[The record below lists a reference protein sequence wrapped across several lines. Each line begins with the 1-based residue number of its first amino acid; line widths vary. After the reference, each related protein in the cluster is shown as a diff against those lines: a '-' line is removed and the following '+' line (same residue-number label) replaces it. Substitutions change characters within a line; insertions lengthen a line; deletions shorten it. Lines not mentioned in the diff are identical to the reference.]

1 MPSPLTFETL
11 TAIFL
16 ALLGLAAPFT
26 RAPRPR
32 RASAAAL
39 AVVLAAAAYASSNLL
54 TTDVRLWMG
63 HLYLACGYWI
73 PGLMASPGASPGF
86 EAWLVR
92 ADALCRRVV
101 PTLWPW
107 LIALLEVSYLL
118 CYVLVPIAFVVV
130 WRSGTIADVDRFWT
144 AVLLGGFACYGT
156 LPWLTSRPP
165 RVLEHGV
172 AIKSRVRGV
181 NEFVLARVSHGLNT
195 FPSGHVA
202 VSVAAALEVLRFS
215 PAVGAAMLLVALAIA
230 AGAYTGRYHYA
241 ADVLIGFIAGVVA
254 AALI

>member
-11 TAIFL
+11 TAVFL
-16 ALLGLAAPFT
+16 ALLGLAAPLT

-32 RASAAAL
+32 RN
-39 AVVLAAAAYASSNLL
+39 LAATLAILLGGGAYATSYLL
-54 TTDVRLWMG
+54 ASDVRLWMG
-63 HLYLACGYWI
+63 HLYLAAGYWI
-73 PGLMASPGASPGF
+73 PALLTSPGASSGF

-92 ADALCRRVV
+92 SDAQCRVLV
-101 PTLWPW
+101 PTFSPW
-107 LIALLEVSYLL
+107 LVAVLEVSYLL
-118 CYVLVPIAFVVV
+118 CYVLVPIAFVVI
-130 WRSGTIADVDRFWT
+130 WRSGTIVDVDHFWT

-165 RVLEHGV
+165 RLLERDT
-172 AIKSRVRGV
+172 AIKSPLRGI

-215 PAVGAAMLLVALAIA
+215 STVGAAMLVVALAIA
-230 AGAYTGRYHYA
+230 AGAYVGRYHYA
-241 ADVLIGFIAGVVA
+241 ADVLIGFAAGVLA
-254 AALI
+254 AALV